1 MLLLSFCKYWPF
13 LLVAIKSFTVF
24 SFSSFEHMFYNV
36 CIYFISTKHSNFLQC
51 TRCSSS
57 LICGGERIHSL
68 SRVYFW
74 DFGRSL
80 RLLYQSFDRRCPKVC
95 AIYECCYSGWL
106 DLKSSLYF
114 FSYYSGQG
122 CCLVQI
128 SIARSFKVL
137 FLFWIVF
144 LCSYLLLILHHF
156 QAFSGFVIF
165 LFPMMLLC

>member
-24 SFSSFEHMFYNV
+24 SFISFEHMFYNV

-74 DFGRSL
+74 DFGRSP

-106 DLKSSLYF
+106 GCWFTTQSMCWWWASSRGNSLF
-114 FSYYSGQG
+114 VSAKLFTLTYSRR
-122 CCLVQI
+122 C
-128 SIARSFKVL
+128 F
-137 FLFWIVF
+137 
-144 LCSYLLLILHHF
+144 LLLLRRP
-156 QAFSGFVIF
+156 
-165 LFPMMLLC
+165 LP